1 MNAGA
6 TANEQTVVITRQRG
20 PARVPVEPRLV
31 RPQKQRI
38 ALHRPVLKSAI
49 ITFNQRVSSA
59 PCLVRDLS
67 STGARLRV
75 EGTIHVPN
83 SFDVIIDLDAG
94 LVRTIAQGMLADHD
108 MAQAQDQP
116 NASRRLLSTRQAR
129 PDRGRTY
136 AQPLQQL
143 TPSSALA
150 KTMLDRDRTI
160 IPAPVTEA
168 LTHLF
173 CWDTPTARWAAPRA
187 GIARRPQPAL
197 ASLAASLQRFCAGRV
212 LRCPRE
218 SASVVASARSCWRWC
233 SSSKS
238 REFAACSH
246 FLSAAAR
253 VGGRSVRS
261 EPLRVGI
268 GTARSFEVECAL
280 NAKGPTIRLFAKS
293 GKGHH
298 VRRTL
303 GHQTSS
309 PS

>member
-150 KTMLDRDRTI
+150 KQCGMGMGRSFPPRLLTPYPPFSAG
-160 IPAPVTEA
+160 IP
-168 LTHLF
+168 
-173 CWDTPTARWAAPRA
+173 RRRA
-187 GIARRPQPAL
+187 GPRLEPASRAALSRPWPVWPQACRVSARGGCCAARENPP
-197 ASLAASLQRFCAGRV
+197 ASLPAREAAGGGGR
-212 LRCPRE
+212 
-218 SASVVASARSCWRWC
+218 AARGRG
-233 SSSKS
+233 S
-238 REFAACSH
+238 R
-246 FLSAAAR
+246 AAAHSSR
-253 VGGRSVRS
+253 RAPGGA
-261 EPLRVGI
+261 G
-268 GTARSFEVECAL
+268 
-280 NAKGPTIRLFAKS
+280 
-293 GKGHH
+293 
-298 VRRTL
+298 
-303 GHQTSS
+303 
-309 PS
+309 

>member
-1 MNAGA
+1 APPTPAAPLPPLAPGA
-6 TANEQTVVITRQRG
+6 TAHPTKLPPNALSCSLHGSIHERRGHRQRATVVITRQRG

-108 MAQAQDQP
+108 MAQAQGQP

-150 KTMLDRDRTI
+150 KQ
-160 IPAPVTEA
+160 
-168 LTHLF
+168 
-173 CWDTPTARWAAPRA
+173 CWI
-187 GIARRPQPAL
+187 GI
-197 ASLAASLQRFCAGRV
+197 
-212 LRCPRE
+212 
-218 SASVVASARSCWRWC
+218 
-233 SSSKS
+233 
-238 REFAACSH
+238 
-246 FLSAAAR
+246 
-253 VGGRSVRS
+253 GRSF
-261 EPLRVGI
+261 PH
-268 GTARSFEVECAL
+268 
-280 NAKGPTIRLFAKS
+280 RLLK
-293 GKGHH
+293 
-298 VRRTL
+298 
-303 GHQTSS
+303 
-309 PS
+309 P